1 MESNP
6 FLVVE
11 IGGHTDNSGSK
22 NYNLDLSEQRARSV
36 KRALVQRG
44 LSSERIQTKGYGIS
58 VPLNANSSEQERAV
72 NRRTELK
79 IIAIE

>member
-1 MESNP
+1 MDSNP
-6 FLVVE
+6 FLVIE

-22 NYNLDLSEQRARSV
+22 NYNLDLSEQRAASV

-44 LSSERIQTKGYGIS
+44 LKSERIKTKGYGMRKA
-58 VPLNANSSEQERAV
+58 LNANSSEEERAI

-79 IIAIE
+79 IISVI